1 MLRRRIE
8 KLELALA
15 GCSYEEE
22 AQSLR
27 FAAYD
32 RLEHPDR
39 MVIVHLARRYGN
51 GEEVEITPDI
61 SAVMARWSDIAA
73 RIKSE
78 GRQDLS
84 SRVHRGWN

>member
-1 MLRRRIE
+1 LR
-8 KLELALA
+8 KLEHALA
-15 GCSYEEE
+15 DSSYEDE

-51 GEEVEITPDI
+51 GEEVEITTEI
-61 SAVMARWSDIAA
+61 NAVMARWSEAIAELVREKGA
-73 RIKSE
+73 RYLRVFINGSE
-78 GRQDLS
+78 GD
-84 SRVHRGWN
+84 

>member
-1 MLRRRIE
+1 MTGDRNR
-8 KLELALA
+8 LAMA
-15 GCSYEEE
+15 DSSYENE

-51 GEEVEITPDI
+51 GEEVEITPEI
-61 SAVMARWSDIAA
+61 NAVMARWTDIAA
-73 RIKSE
+73 GIKSE
-78 GRQDLS
+78 GRQALS
-84 SRVHRGWN
+84 PRVHRGWN